1 MRKGMLTKEALD
13 KHGLAVWTRVPGTP
27 FTLPGSPTIR
37 ERLPG
42 MTDWATRDM
51 ISRMAKGLESGEQ
64 TPAELAEQEAQE
76 GKAQTMGLGAAAG
89 LTGGTVAGRLAGG
102 EAAMQ
107 PLFDIYKKGI
117 NRQTLAGLSKIPM
130 AMRLLP
136 LLGLGA
142 GAYLGKRE
150 WEKGKEPRRQQAL
163 GVSKGLL
170 AERILQSNALNE
182 ALNTNTPYTGGLL
195 RGLPLTSAHSPT
207 PYVLRAGQ
215 IGV

>member
-1 MRKGMLTKEALD
+1 MLTKEALD

-42 MTDWATRDM
+42 MTEWAPRDM
-51 ISRMAKGLESGEQ
+51 ISRMAQGLEQGELSPEQ
-64 TPAELAEQEAQE
+64 LAEAEAQR
-76 GKAQTMGLGAAAG
+76 GQPGTMGFGAAAG
-89 LTGGTVAGRLAGG
+89 LTGGGVLGRLAGG
-102 EAAMQ
+102 EAAIQ
-107 PLFDIYKKGI
+107 PLKEIYRKGVSG
-117 NRQTLAGLSKIPM
+117 QTLRGLGKLPAAMKI
-130 AMRLLP
+130 LP

-142 GAYLGKRE
+142 GAVLGKRH
-150 WEKGKEPRRQQAL
+150 WEQKQPEQRQKAL

-170 AERILQSNALNE
+170 AERILQSNALRE
-182 ALNTNTPYTGGLL
+182 AINTTSPYTGGLL
-195 RGLPLTSAHSPT
+195 SGLPITSAHTPT